1 MANKTQQVKD
11 WIKEVWK
18 GKPLNDHSIL
28 LRLDAEKKVL
38 ITLLDVV
45 CCMPTIAIGK
55 TMENIS
61 KSDILAFEQ
70 KINHSH
76 D

>member
-1 MANKTQQVKD
+1 MEDKTQLVKD
-11 WIKEVWK
+11 WIKEVWN

-45 CCMPTIAIGK
+45 CCLPTIASGK
-55 TMENIS
+55 TMDALAKE
-61 KSDILAFEQ
+61 DIQAL
-70 KINHSH
+70 KHRINHQH